1 MASARLPGAEV
12 PQVSAMADLLKDALV
27 HAQTLKPAAT
37 IEPPLTK
44 SHFEPFT
51 ARLPAIFPGAAP
63 DPVSHG
69 RDADKTRL
77 YAAVETAARKIFS
90 SIVASTP
97 IDSPEFVRVWNL
109 FDFLSVL
116 SDNEQCDP
124 ALLFWLVE
132 ELLDSQTVDGC
143 RKVFDFL
150 ESRRERITAKNLKQ
164 KSLVILRSCN
174 DLLRR
179 LSRAEDAA
187 FCGRVYIFMFQS
199 IPPGDRSSV
208 NLRGEYHVENVTAF
222 EGVPTAPDGAVAD
235 RMDVDAE
242 GDNSQHEGKEAKP
255 TTKAVSFEPKNKSGS
270 EKALDTDALY
280 PVFWSLQ
287 HFFSQPTTLFD
298 PSDLTKFKSGIEA
311 TMNAFETVE
320 KIQKTTKGPDDYKLI
335 PQKRKG
341 AETNE
346 DLRSTNNN
354 PKYLT
359 SRELFELE
367 ISDLYFRR
375 HILIQAFIILDFLL
389 SLTPQA
395 RAKIANV
402 QQNRSV
408 VYADK
413 NLSED
418 DAKWAKG
425 MKDRIMAYIQAE
437 SDGFFFFRVVE
448 SVISRDKG
456 WVRWKVENCP
466 PIERPSVSPEEFN
479 DAKAGAKRLATSRRP
494 KAGMNS
500 LSLAFMDEKDNSQSL
515 ERLKDPARWKL
526 PDLEEFKKKI
536 ATDDLDFDF
545 ANTEKEKAQLLES
558 KASKTW
564 RALRIARRSKLA
576 AFDKIEDW
584 RNVDAIFQELDAEET
599 KQEEEEDA
607 KGQHPENRR
616 PVIISGPS
624 GVGKSTLISL
634 LLDRQRGAFNR
645 IIQHTTRSARDGEV
659 NGRDFHFVDT
669 KTFNTMLDG
678 DFFLESSTH
687 DDAQYGTSQK
697 LVIAPEA
704 SDRVALIRLD
714 GEGTQMAKDN
724 GFSARVIFIAPP
736 SLEALEARMTIDESL
751 SEEDVQFK
759 LKAAQEEI
767 DQSGSSDLYDK
778 VITNDDLEIAYKELE
793 GFIYETPKAN
803 GIHTEEA
810 TDEED
815 TAMKDETNGDD
826 AGVS

>member
-1 MASARLPGAEV
+1 MSLGRHSEDEV
-12 PQVSAMADLLKDALV
+12 PQVSAMADLLTEALV
-27 HAQTLKPAAT
+27 HAQTVKPAGT

-44 SHFEPFT
+44 SHFEAFI

-63 DPVSHG
+63 SSVSQG
-69 RDADKTRL
+69 RDSEKVRL
-77 YAAVETAARKIFS
+77 YATVETAARKIFS
-90 SIVASTP
+90 SMVASTS
-97 IDSPEFVRVWNL
+97 IEHPEFVRVWNL

-150 ESRRERITAKNLKQ
+150 ESRRERITSKNLKQ

-222 EGVPTAPDGAVAD
+222 EEIPAVTDGLAAD
-235 RMDVDAE
+235 KMDIDAE
-242 GDNSQHEGKEAKP
+242 GDPSKSESKDAKP
-255 TTKAVSFEPKNKSGS
+255 ATKAVSFEAKNKSES
-270 EKALDTDALY
+270 DKTLDTDSLY
-280 PVFWSLQ
+280 PIFWSLQ

-298 PSDLTKFKSGIEA
+298 LSELTKFKSGIEA
-311 TMNAFETVE
+311 TMSAFETVE
-320 KIQKTTKGPDDYKLI
+320 KIQKSTKGPDEYKLI
-335 PQKRKG
+335 PQKRKAAG
-341 AETNE
+341 ANE

-367 ISDLYFRR
+367 IGDLYFRR

-413 NLSED
+413 NLGEE

-425 MKDRIMAYIQAE
+425 MKDRITSYIQAD

-466 PIERPSVSPEEFN
+466 PIERPSVSPLEFN

-500 LSLAFMDEKDNSQSL
+500 LSLAFMDENDSARSL
-515 ERLKDPARWKL
+515 DKLKDPVRWKL
-526 PDLEEFKKKI
+526 PDLAGFKDKI
-536 ATDDLDFDF
+536 ASDDLDLDF
-545 ANTEKEKAQLLES
+545 ASSEKERTQLLES

-564 RALRIARRSKLA
+564 RALRIARGSKLA
-576 AFDKIEDW
+576 TFDKIEDW
-584 RNVDAIFQELDAEET
+584 KNVDAIFQELDAEEAQ
-599 KQEEEEDA
+599 QEQEGPR
-607 KGQHPENRR
+607 GQLPENKK
-616 PVIISGPS
+616 PVILSGPS

-634 LLDRQRGAFNR
+634 LLDRQKGVFNK
-645 IIQHTTRSARDGEV
+645 IVQHTTRTARDGEI
-659 NGRDFHFVDT
+659 NGQDFHFVDS
-669 KTFNTMLDG
+669 KTFSTMLDS
-678 DFFLESSTH
+678 DHFLEFSTH
-687 DDAQYGTSQK
+687 DEHKYGTSQK
-697 LVIAPEA
+697 LVNAPET
-704 SDRVALIRLD
+704 SNKVALIHLD
-714 GEGTQMAKDN
+714 REGTQMAKDN

-736 SLEALEARMTIDESL
+736 NLEALEARIRKNQGL
-751 SEEDVQFK
+751 SEEEIQRK
-759 LKAAQEEI
+759 LKAGQEEI
-767 DQSGSSDLYDK
+767 DQSSNGDIYDTT
-778 VITNDDLEIAYKELE
+778 VINDELETAYKALE
-793 GFIYETPKAN
+793 AFIYETPKAN
-803 GIHTEEA
+803 GIHKDVA
-810 TDEED
+810 DED
-815 TAMKDETNGDD
+815 VTMKDQTNGHDT
-826 AGVS
+826 SLS

>member
-1 MASARLPGAEV
+1 MALGRLSEDEV
-12 PQVSAMADLLKDALV
+12 PQVSATTDLLTDALA
-27 HAQTLKPAAT
+27 HAHAIKPAGT

-44 SHFEPFT
+44 SHFEAFI

-63 DPVSHG
+63 GSTSQG
-69 RDADKTRL
+69 RDSEKVRL

-90 SIVASTP
+90 CMVASTS
-97 IDSPEFVRVWNL
+97 IDHPEFVRVWNL

-116 SDNEQCDP
+116 SDSEQCDP

-222 EGVPTAPDGAVAD
+222 EETPAAVDGLAAD
-235 RMDVDAE
+235 KMDVDAE
-242 GDNSQHEGKEAKP
+242 DDASKSEGKDAKP
-255 TTKAVSFEPKNKSGS
+255 VTKAVSFEAKNKPESD
-270 EKALDTDALY
+270 KTLDTDSLY
-280 PVFWSLQ
+280 PIFWSLQ

-298 PSDLTKFKSGIEA
+298 PSELTKFKSGIEA
-311 TMNAFETVE
+311 TMSAFETVE
-320 KIQKTTKGPDDYKLI
+320 KIQKSTKGPDEYKLI
-335 PQKRKG
+335 PQKRKA
-341 AETNE
+341 AEANE

-413 NLSED
+413 NLAED
-418 DAKWAKG
+418 DAKWAKA
-425 MKDRIMAYIQAE
+425 MKDRITSYIQAD

-466 PIERPSVSPEEFN
+466 PIERPSVSPAGFN

-500 LSLAFMDEKDNSQSL
+500 LSLAFMDENGSARSFDK
-515 ERLKDPARWKL
+515 LKDPVRWKL
-526 PDLEEFKKKI
+526 PDLTDFKNKI
-536 ATDDLDFDF
+536 ASDDLDLDL
-545 ANTEKEKAQLLES
+545 ANNEKERTQLLES

-576 AFDKIEDW
+576 TFDKIEDW
-584 RNVDAIFQELDAEET
+584 KNVDAIFQELDAEET
-599 KQEEEEDA
+599 KQEQEGS
-607 KGQHPENRR
+607 KGQYPENKM
-616 PVIISGPS
+616 PIILSGPS

-634 LLDRQRGAFNR
+634 LLDRQREVFNKIVR
-645 IIQHTTRSARDGEV
+645 HTTRSARDGEV
-659 NGRDFHFVDT
+659 DGQDFHFVDS

-678 DFFLESSTH
+678 DYFLESSTH
-687 DDAQYGTSQK
+687 NDDQYGTSQK
-697 LVIAPEA
+697 LVNA
-704 SDRVALIRLD
+704 SETSDKVALIHLD
-714 GEGTQMAKDN
+714 REGTQMAKDN

-736 SLEALEARMTIDESL
+736 SLEALEARIRKNEDL
-751 SEEDVQFK
+751 SEEEIQRK
-759 LKAAQEEI
+759 LKAGQEEI
-767 DQSGSSDLYDK
+767 DQSGTGDLYDT
-778 VITNDDLEIAYKELE
+778 IIINDDLETAYKGLE
-793 GFIYETPKAN
+793 EFIYETPRAN
-803 GIHTEEA
+803 GVHKEA
-810 TDEED
+810 ADED
-815 TAMKDETNGDD
+815 ITMKDETNGDD
-826 AGVS
+826 TSIS

>member
-1 MASARLPGAEV
+1 MSPAQLSEDEV
-12 PQVSAMADLLKDALV
+12 PQVSAMTDLLKDALI
-27 HAQTLKPAAT
+27 HAQTIKPAST

-44 SHFEPFT
+44 SHFEAFI
-51 ARLPAIFPGAAP
+51 ARLPAIFPSAAP
-63 DPVSHG
+63 DYVFQG
-69 RDADKTRL
+69 RDSEKVRL

-90 SIVASTP
+90 SMVASTS
-97 IDSPEFVRVWNL
+97 IDALEFVRVWNL

-124 ALLFWLVE
+124 ALLFWLME

-208 NLRGEYHVENVTAF
+208 NLRGEYHVENVTDF
-222 EGVPTAPDGAVAD
+222 EEVPTASDGPAVD
-235 RMDVDAE
+235 QMDVDTD
-242 GDNSQHEGKEAKP
+242 GDASKNEGKDVRSTAK
-255 TTKAVSFEPKNKSGS
+255 TVSFDAKNKPES
-270 EKALDTDALY
+270 EKSLDTDALY

-298 PSDLTKFKSGIEA
+298 AAELARFKTGIEA
-311 TMNAFETVE
+311 TMKAFETVE
-320 KIQKTTKGPDDYKLI
+320 KIQKNTKGPDENKII

-341 AETNE
+341 TGADE
-346 DLRSTNNN
+346 DLRSTDNN

-413 NLSED
+413 NLGEE
-418 DAKWAKG
+418 DAKWARG
-425 MKDRIMAYIQAE
+425 MKDRITSYIQAD

-466 PIERPSVSPEEFN
+466 PIERPSVSPTEFN
-479 DAKAGAKRLATSRRP
+479 EAKANAKRLATSRRP

-500 LSLAFMDEKDNSQSL
+500 LSLAFMDEKDSSQSL
-515 ERLKDPARWKL
+515 EKLKDPAKWRL
-526 PDLEEFKKKI
+526 PDLTDFKNKI
-536 ATDDLDFDF
+536 ATDDLDLDF
-545 ANTEKEKAQLLES
+545 ANNEKEKTQILES

-564 RALRIARRSKLA
+564 RALRIARRSRLA
-576 AFDKIEDW
+576 TFDKIEDW
-584 RNVDAIFQELDAEET
+584 RNVDAIFQELDAEEM
-599 KQEEEEDA
+599 QAEEEEA
-607 KGQHPENRR
+607 PKGQR
-616 PVIISGPS
+616 PGNKKPIILSGPS
-624 GVGKSTLISL
+624 GVGKSTLISM
-634 LLDRQRGAFNR
+634 LLDRQKGIFDKV
-645 IIQHTTRSARDGEV
+645 IQHTTRSLRDGEV
-659 NGRDFHFVDT
+659 DGRDFHFVDP
-669 KTFNTMLDG
+669 KAFDTMRDG
-678 DFFLESSTH
+678 DYLLEFSSC
-687 DDAQYGTSQK
+687 DDVDYGTSK
-697 LVIAPEA
+697 TLINALEA
-704 SDRVALIRLD
+704 SNKVALIQLGR
-714 GEGTQMAKDN
+714 EATQMAKDN
-724 GFSARVIFIAPP
+724 GFSARVVFIAPP
-736 SLEALEARMTIDESL
+736 NPEELETRLRKDEAL
-751 SEEDVQFK
+751 SEEEIERK

-767 DQSGSSDLYDK
+767 DQSSSGDLYDK
-778 VITNDDLEIAYKELE
+778 LITNDDLETAYKALE
-793 GFIYETPKAN
+793 EFIYETPKAN
-803 GIHTEEA
+803 GVYEEE
-810 TDEED
+810 TSNGD
-815 TAMKDETNGDD
+815 TAMKDQINDD
-826 AGVS
+826 VINPS

>member
-1 MASARLPGAEV
+1 MASTSLADDEP
-12 PQVSAMADLLKDALV
+12 PQVSAVTHLLQDALV
-27 HAQTLKPAAT
+27 HAQSLKPAAT

-44 SHFEPFT
+44 SHFEPFVG
-51 ARLPAIFPGAAP
+51 RLPAILAA
-63 DPVSHG
+63 SQT

-90 SIVASTP
+90 SMLASTS
-97 IDSPEFVRVWNL
+97 IDSPDFVRVWNL
-109 FDFLSVL
+109 LDFLSVL

-150 ESRRERITAKNLKQ
+150 ESRRERITARNLKQ

-222 EGVPTAPDGAVAD
+222 DAPPTPPDESATD
-235 RMDVDAE
+235 KMDVDAE
-242 GDNSQHEGKEAKP
+242 GENPQNNAKDAKP
-255 TTKAVSFEPKNKSGS
+255 MAKAVSFESKGRAES
-270 EKALDTDALY
+270 EKTLDTDALY
-280 PVFWSLQ
+280 PIFWSLQ

-298 PSDLTKFKSGIEA
+298 PSDLTKFQSGIEA
-311 TMNAFETVE
+311 TMNAFEAVE
-320 KIQKTTKGPDDYKLI
+320 QIQKTTKGPDDHHKLI
-335 PQKRKG
+335 PQKRK
-341 AETNE
+341 AAASNE
-346 DLRSTNNN
+346 DLRRTDNN

-389 SLTPQA
+389 SLTPKA

-425 MKDRIMAYIQAE
+425 MKDRIMSYIQAE

-466 PIERPSVSPEEFN
+466 PIERPSVSPAEFN
-479 DAKAGAKRLATSRRP
+479 EAKAGAKRLATSRRP
-494 KAGMNS
+494 KTGLNS
-500 LSLAFMDEKDNSQSL
+500 LSLAFMDDRDNGQSL
-515 ERLKDPARWKL
+515 EKLKDPARWKL
-526 PDLEEFKKKI
+526 PNLDEFRDKI
-536 ATDDLDFDF
+536 ATDDLDLDF

-564 RALRIARRSKLA
+564 RALRIAKRHKLA

-584 RNVDAIFQELDAEET
+584 KNVEAIFQEVEAEEA
-599 KQEEEEDA
+599 KQDEDP
-607 KGQHPENRR
+607 QEQPDDRR
-616 PVIISGPS
+616 PVILSGPS
-624 GVGKSTLISL
+624 SVGKDNLVSL
-634 LLDRQRGAFNR
+634 LVERQKGVFNR
-645 IIQHTTRSARDGEV
+645 IVRHTTRDARDGEV
-659 NGRDFHFVDT
+659 NGQDFHFVDT

-678 DFFLESSTH
+678 DYFLNVHYEG
-687 DDAQYGTSQK
+687 DVMYGTNQR
-697 LVIAPEA
+697 LFNAPEA
-704 SDRVALIRLD
+704 EDKVALIRLD
-714 GEGTQMAKDN
+714 QEGTQMAKDN
-724 GFSARVIFIAPP
+724 GFSGRVVFIVPP
-736 SLEALEARMTIDESL
+736 SLEDVESRL
-751 SEEDVQFK
+751 REDKSLTEGEVQRR
-759 LKAAQEEI
+759 LKASQAEI
-767 DQSGSSDLYDK
+767 DQAGSSDLYEK
-778 VITNDDLEIAYKELE
+778 VITNDDLESAYKELE
-793 GFIYETPKAN
+793 NFIYTTTKVN
-803 GIHTEEA
+803 GIHKE
-810 TDEED
+810 EED
-815 TAMKDETNGDD
+815 TAMKDEPNGVD
-826 AGVS
+826 AGIS

>member
-1 MASARLPGAEV
+1 MWSLARGRLALKYAIAFPPTPIFSIGSEL
-12 PQVSAMADLLKDALV
+12 ADLAPSFL
-27 HAQTLKPAAT
+27 
-37 IEPPLTK
+37 
-44 SHFEPFT
+44 
-51 ARLPAIFPGAAP
+51 LPAIFPSTSPASTAQ
-63 DPVSHG
+63 G
-69 RDADKTRL
+69 RDVEKARL
-77 YAAVETAARKIFS
+77 YATVETAARRIFS
-90 SIVASTP
+90 SMVASTS
-97 IDSPEFVRVWNL
+97 IDSPKFVQVWNL

-208 NLRGEYHVENVTAF
+208 NLRGEYHVENVTTF
-222 EGVPTAPDGAVAD
+222 EEIPTASDGITAD
-235 RMDVDAE
+235 EMDVDAE
-242 GDNSQHEGKEAKP
+242 GDASKNDGKDAKSV
-255 TTKAVSFEPKNKSGS
+255 TKAVSFEAKNRPESDKT
-270 EKALDTDALY
+270 LDTDSLY

-298 PSDLTKFKSGIEA
+298 TAELTKFKSGIEA

-320 KIQKTTKGPDDYKLI
+320 KMQKTTKGPDEYKSI
-335 PQKRKG
+335 PQKRK
-341 AETNE
+341 AEANE

-389 SLTPQA
+389 SLTPLA
-395 RAKIANV
+395 RAKIINV

-408 VYADK
+408 VYTDK
-413 NLSED
+413 NLGEE
-418 DAKWAKG
+418 DAKWARG
-425 MKDRIMAYIQAE
+425 MKERITSYIQAE

-466 PIERPSVSPEEFN
+466 PIERPSVSPTEFN
-479 DAKAGAKRLATSRRP
+479 EAKAGAKRLATSRRP

-500 LSLAFMDEKDNSQSL
+500 LSLAFMDESNNGQCFEK
-515 ERLKDPARWKL
+515 LKDPARWRL
-526 PDLEEFKKKI
+526 PDLQDFQKKI
-536 ATDDLDFDF
+536 ANDDLDLDF
-545 ANTEKEKAQLLES
+545 ANTEKEKTQLLES

-564 RALRIARRSKLA
+564 RALRIAKRSRLA
-576 AFDKIEDW
+576 TFDRIEDW

-599 KQEEEEDA
+599 KQEDEEGPR
-607 KGQHPENRR
+607 GQHPEDRNL
-616 PVIISGPS
+616 VILSGPS
-624 GVGKSTLISL
+624 GVGKSTLVSL
-634 LLDRQRGAFNR
+634 LLDRQKGVFNK
-645 IIQHTTRSARDGEV
+645 IIRHTTRSARDGEV

-678 DFFLESSTH
+678 DFFLEYSTH
-687 DDAQYGTSQK
+687 DDVRYGTSQK
-697 LVIAPEA
+697 LVSAPEA
-704 SDRVALIRLD
+704 SNKVALIRLD
-714 GEGTQMAKDN
+714 REGTQTAKDN
-724 GFSARVIFIAPP
+724 GFAARVVFIAPP
-736 SLEALEARMTIDESL
+736 SLEVLETRMRKEEGL
-751 SEEDVQFK
+751 SEEEIQRR
-759 LKAAQEEI
+759 LKTAQEEI

-778 VITNDDLEIAYKELE
+778 VITNDDLETAYKALE
-793 GFIYETPKAN
+793 EFIYETPKAN
-803 GIHTEEA
+803 GIHKDA
-810 TDEED
+810 TDD
-815 TAMKDETNGDD
+815 NAVMKGETNGEE
-826 AGVS
+826 ANPS